1 MMGDDFVNDARHLER
16 YMHQML
22 RHPVFGRDKH
32 IEDFLVHRN
41 APIRAKIRK
50 GFLAGVKESFDRRN
64 TSSIRDPDDFFQ
76 KEKEWALAYGT
87 VIKDVCDRFS
97 GLSAAKLRLSNQVLS
112 KLWHI

>member
-32 IEDFLVHRN
+32 IEEFLVHRN

-50 GFLAGVKESFDRRN
+50 GFLV
-64 TSSIRDPDDFFQ
+64 SIT
-76 KEKEWALAYGT
+76 K
-87 VIKDVCDRFS
+87 
-97 GLSAAKLRLSNQVLS
+97 
-112 KLWHI
+112 